1 VQVLVS
7 CWMGEAILLIELV
20 VELVNKGKKRKGEG
34 EEDVGLDNIT
44 RKSAAFYA
52 VSALEA
58 LDCTTF

>member
-1 VQVLVS
+1 
-7 CWMGEAILLIELV
+7 MGEAILLIELV